1 MVEKKN
7 KKNRFLCV
15 DSNPLSVKM
24 KVVRRVRDNVVI
36 FLTYNPRHQK
46 KCSKMYTKYKWF
58 FLVSWRY
65 ENG

>member
-46 KCSKMYTKYKWF
+46 KMFKNVYKIQMVF
-58 FLVSWRY
+58 SSFMEV
-65 ENG
+65 